1 MRVYIAGPMRG
12 VDDFNRPAFDDAE
25 ALLRDLGH
33 DVVNPCRL
41 DEELGFFFKSDEEV
55 TLDHLKEI
63 MARDIA
69 ALYTCDRIAMLPGWE
84 GSRGASLERQA
95 ARYVSIPAIKIT
107 TTQLEA
113 GNAKRTSTHAAES
126 GSGSP

>member
-1 MRVYIAGPMRG
+1 MKVYIAGPMRG
-12 VDDFNRPAFDDAE
+12 KPDFNRPAFDDAE

-41 DEELGFFFKSDEEV
+41 DEELGLYFETDADV
-55 TLDHLKEI
+55 TPDHLKEI

-84 GSRGASLERQA
+84 SSGGAALERQA
-95 ARYVSIPAIKIT
+95 AHYVGISSVELTAA
-107 TTQLEA
+107 QLEA
-113 GNAKRTSTHAAES
+113 GNATRTSAHATES
-126 GSGSP
+126 RPGSP

>member
-1 MRVYIAGPMRG
+1 MKVYIAGPMRG
-12 VDDFNRPAFDDAE
+12 KPDFNRPAFDDAE

-41 DEELGFFFKSDEEV
+41 DEELGFFFETDEDV
-55 TLDHLKEI
+55 TPEHLKEI

-84 GSRGASLERQA
+84 GSSGASLERQA
-95 ARYVSIPAIKIT
+95 AHYVGIPSIELTAA
-107 TTQLEA
+107 QLEA
-113 GNAKRTSTHAAES
+113 GNATRTSTHAAES
-126 GSGSP
+126 DSGSP

>member
-12 VDDFNRPAFDDAE
+12 VEDFNRPAFDDAE
-25 ALLRDLGH
+25 TLLRDLGH
-33 DVVNPCRL
+33 EVVNPCRL
-41 DEELGFFFKSDEEV
+41 AAILRDKEV

-63 MARDIA
+63 TVRDIA

-113 GNAKRTSTHAAES
+113 GNAKRTSAHAAES
-126 GSGSP
+126 DSGSP

>member
-55 TLDHLKEI
+55 TL
-63 MARDIA
+63 DIA